1 MEGEIPILV
10 DFKFVRSKTIYGH
23 YDEVT
28 FILSNYQIILKPSN
42 GGLIRYPLGKIEKLH
57 KYTNNE
63 NHFKILVGL
72 KDGRIFKFRINT
84 ELMWKKIY
92 DSIEK
97 FAFVR
102 IKKHFFAFR
111 HY

>member
-1 MEGEIPILV
+1 M
-10 DFKFVRSKTIYGH
+10 
-23 YDEVT
+23 
-28 FILSNYQIILKPSN
+28 LKVN
-42 GGLIRYPLGKIEKLH
+42 GALLHFPLGKIEKLH

-63 NHFKILVGL
+63 NHFKILIGL
-72 KDGRIFKFRINT
+72 KDGRFFKFRINT
-84 ELMWKKIY
+84 EAMWKKIY
-92 DSIEK
+92 DNIEK